1 MRMSI
6 LILAVIRPI
15 VLHTT
20 APYLCVVY
28 RVSRLA
34 QDSPFAGC
42 TPDLVGWRHKASQIR
57 RGRSRVDLTSP
68 CYFLLA
74 SIRTDPCRR
83 LRLGPLRYR
92 AHGLML
98 LLPFVLPPSRRDAK
112 RHPHCFC
119 SLIATQMGHVKNLV
133 AHDQIRGYKPPIAR
147 QTRNNGNLTIA
158 EARTSKSFIF
168 SPGRTRSDLARL
180 RLASYVPFGKKSLH
194 HSSKRSTSGCV
205 HPPLHIRP
213 YTNSHQ
219 VEKYAQPPRYGK
231 LFTRLQI
238 FKSP

>member
-1 MRMSI
+1 MRISI
-6 LILAVIRPI
+6 LILTAIRPI

-20 APYLCVVY
+20 APYLYVVY

-34 QDSPFAGC
+34 QDSLFAGC

-68 CYFLLA
+68 CCFLLA

-119 SLIATQMGHVKNLV
+119 SLIATQIGHVNGLV
-133 AHDQIRGYKPPIAR
+133 AHDQIREYKPPIAR

-158 EARTSKSFIF
+158 EARTLKSFVF
-168 SPGRTRSDLARL
+168 RPVVPDLTWRDCALRVTCLSERSPSTTHQKDL
-180 RLASYVPFGKKSLH
+180 
-194 HSSKRSTSGCV
+194 
-205 HPPLHIRP
+205 HPVVCTLHIRP

-219 VEKYAQPPRYGK
+219 VEKYAQPPRNREF
-231 LFTRLQI
+231 LRIQI

>member
-1 MRMSI
+1 M
-6 LILAVIRPI
+6 
-15 VLHTT
+15 LHTT
-20 APYLCVVY
+20 TPYLYVVY

-42 TPDLVGWRHKASQIR
+42 APDLVGWRHKASQIH

-68 CYFLLA
+68 CCFLLA

-112 RHPHCFC
+112 RHPHCKS
-119 SLIATQMGHVKNLV
+119 SLTATQIGHVKNLV

-168 SPGRTRSDLARL
+168 SPGHTRSELARL
-180 RLASYVPFGKKSLH
+180 RLASYVPFGKRSLH

-219 VEKYAQPPRYGK
+219 VEKYAQPPRHGE
-231 LFTRLQI
+231 LFTHLQ
-238 FKSP
+238 FFESP